1 MIILGIDTS
10 GQTASCAVTKDG
22 AIIALKTVMTKR
34 THSRVIL
41 PYVTSLMEELSIGLE
56 DIDLVAVAN
65 GPGSYT
71 GLRIGVSTVKGLCYD
86 NKRCIGISTLEGLA
100 ANCLCA
106 ACRIVPVMYARP
118 GTVYFGAYISDGER
132 LIPQQPDRVGSVDDL
147 LALLEGAQGRTVL
160 TGDYAAET
168 ITRLGGGE
176 EVVLAP
182 AAARLQSAS
191 GICQAALWHPG
202 EDTDA
207 RGLFVSYLQITK
219 AEKDLN
225 DKLA

>member
-1 MIILGIDTS
+1 M
-10 GQTASCAVTKDG
+10 KDG

-147 LALLEGAQGRTVL
+147 LALLEALREEPFSPGTTPLKLSPGLAAVRRLFWLPQPQDFSPPLGYVRRHCGTPARIPMQG
-160 TGDYAAET
+160 GFSSA
-168 ITRLGGGE
+168 IF
-176 EVVLAP
+176 
-182 AAARLQSAS
+182 RLQRQKR
-191 GICQAALWHPG
+191 I
-202 EDTDA
+202 
-207 RGLFVSYLQITK
+207 
-219 AEKDLN
+219 
-225 DKLA
+225 